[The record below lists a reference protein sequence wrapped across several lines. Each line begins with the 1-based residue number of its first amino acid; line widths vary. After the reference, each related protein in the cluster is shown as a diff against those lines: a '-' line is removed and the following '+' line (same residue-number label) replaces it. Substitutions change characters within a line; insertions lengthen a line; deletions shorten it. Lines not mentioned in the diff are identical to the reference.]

1 MILVTVGASL
11 FSFDRLI
18 RAVEDLQVSE
28 PLVVQHGP
36 VALARPD
43 ARCVPYLPLEELASL
58 VREARVVITHAG
70 AGSILLA
77 LTNGKRPVVVPR
89 LRRFDETV
97 DDHQLDSARR
107 FAKAGL
113 VTVVEDMTQLW
124 SATGSSSPT
133 SIELSTAEVPLV
145 SELKSYV
152 REVVG
157 R

>member
-11 FSFDRLI
+11 FSFDRLM
-18 RAVEDLQVSE
+18 RAVETLSVDE
-28 PLVVQHGP
+28 DLVVQHGP
-36 VALARPD
+36 APLDRPE
-43 ARCVPYLPLEELASL
+43 ARCVPYLPLQDLAAL
-58 VREARVVITHAG
+58 VREARVVVTHAG

-89 LRRFDETV
+89 LRVYGETV

-113 VTVVEDMTQLW
+113 VSVVEDVADLQR
-124 SATGSSSPT
+124 ATGAFNPT
-133 SIELSTAEVPLV
+133 SIELSREEVPLV
-145 SELKSYV
+145 RELRSYV
-152 REVVG
+152 SEIVG

>member
-11 FSFDRLI
+11 FSYDRLM
-18 RAVEDLQVSE
+18 RAVETLSVDE
-28 PLVVQHGP
+28 ELVVQHGP
-36 VALARPD
+36 SALDRPD
-43 ARCVPYLPLEELASL
+43 ARCIPYLPLQDLAAL

-89 LRRFDETV
+89 LRKHGETV

-113 VTVVEDMTQLW
+113 VTVVEDMQQLQA
-124 SATGSSSPT
+124 ATVPSGVT
-133 SIELSTAEVPLV
+133 SIELSSEEVPLV
-145 SELKSYV
+145 RELRSYV
-152 REVVG
+152 SEVVG

>member
-11 FSFDRLI
+11 FSFDRLM
-18 RAVEDLQVSE
+18 RAVETLSVDE
-28 PLVVQHGP
+28 PLIVQHGP
-36 VALARPD
+36 AALTRPD
-43 ARCVPYLPLEELASL
+43 ARCIPYMPLEDLAGL

-89 LRRFDETV
+89 LRAFGETV

-113 VTVVEDMTQLW
+113 VTVVEDMADLQQ
-124 SATGSSSPT
+124 ATGLSSPT
-133 SIELSTAEVPLV
+133 SIELPTGEVPLV
-145 SELKSYV
+145 RELRSYV
-152 REVVG
+152 SEVVG

>member
-11 FSFDRLI
+11 FSFDRLM
-18 RAVEDLQVSE
+18 RAVETLDVDE
-28 PLVVQHGP
+28 PLVIQHGP
-36 VALARPD
+36 AALARPD
-43 ARCVPYLPLEELASL
+43 ARSIPYVPLEDLAAL

-89 LRRFDETV
+89 LRAFGETV

-113 VTVVEDMTQLW
+113 VTVVEDMAQLQPAVGV
-124 SATGSSSPT
+124 SHPT
-133 SIELSTAEVPLV
+133 SIELSTEEVPLV
-145 SELKSYV
+145 RDLKSYV
-152 REVVG
+152 SQVVG

>member
-1 MILVTVGASL
+1 MILVTVGASM
-11 FSFDRLI
+11 FAFDRLM
-18 RAVEDLQVSE
+18 RAVETLTVDE

-36 VALARPD
+36 AALARPD
-43 ARCVPYLPLEELASL
+43 ARCISYMPIEELAGL
-58 VREARVVITHAG
+58 VREARMVITHAG

-89 LRRFDETV
+89 LRTFGETV

-113 VTVVEDMTQLW
+113 VTAVEDMADLQR
-124 SATGSSSPT
+124 ATGCPSPT
-133 SIELSTAEVPLV
+133 SIELPTGEVPLV
-145 SELKSYV
+145 RELRSYV
-152 REVVG
+152 SEVVG

>member
-11 FSFDRLI
+11 FSFDRLMT
-18 RAVEDLQVSE
+18 AVETLSVEE

-36 VALARPD
+36 AALTRTD
-43 ARCVPYLPLEELASL
+43 ARRIPYLPLEELAGL

-70 AGSILLA
+70 AGSVLLA

-89 LRRFDETV
+89 LHAFGETV

-113 VTVVEDMTQLW
+113 VTVVEDMANLQ
-124 SATGSSSPT
+124 SAVSGSAPM
-133 SIELSTAEVPLV
+133 SIELSTEEVPLV
-145 SELKSYV
+145 RELKSYLS
-152 REVVG
+152 EVVG